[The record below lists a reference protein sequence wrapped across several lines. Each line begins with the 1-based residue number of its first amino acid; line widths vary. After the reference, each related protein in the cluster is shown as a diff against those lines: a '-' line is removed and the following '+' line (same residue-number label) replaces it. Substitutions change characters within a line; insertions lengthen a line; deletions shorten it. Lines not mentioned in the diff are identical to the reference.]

1 MIGSRLLPSVVNG
14 MMNQLVFQ
22 SAQEAF
28 HWSVLVVAAD
38 AVHAGLDIVLAQ
50 QLLIDVAG
58 VLAALIRVMN
68 KARARLALNR
78 DKANC
83 PAPPSTEIRIANLQ
97 NV

>member
-1 MIGSRLLPSVVNG
+1 

-58 VLAALIRVMN
+58 VLAALLDQGCLDQDSPNIPG
-68 KARARLALNR
+68 LA
-78 DKANC
+78 
-83 PAPPSTEIRIANLQ
+83 
-97 NV
+97 